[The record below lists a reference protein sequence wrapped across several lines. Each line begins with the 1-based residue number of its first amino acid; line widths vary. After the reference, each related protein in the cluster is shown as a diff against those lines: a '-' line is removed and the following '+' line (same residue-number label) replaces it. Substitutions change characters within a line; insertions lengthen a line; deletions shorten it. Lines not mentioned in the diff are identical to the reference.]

1 MAKHIDT
8 SMTYR
13 KITDDIVRT
22 LEPPG
27 LGFIALYLLILTGLA
42 TGAFCWAQQ
51 IRFGM
56 GVSGLTHPV
65 MWGLYITT
73 FVFWVGIGHA
83 GTLISAILYLL
94 RAPFRNA
101 VYRASEAMTVFAV
114 ATAGLFPLIH
124 IGRVWYFYYLIPY
137 PNQRQIWVNFK
148 SPLMWDVFAVGTYAT
163 VSTIFFY
170 VGLVPDIAT
179 ARDRATGFFK
189 KALYGAL
196 SLGWTGSHK
205 QWKHYLAAYGFFAAF
220 ATPLVISV
228 HSVVSWDFAMG
239 LVPGWHTTIFPP
251 YFVAGAIL
259 SGVAMV
265 VTLMIPIRK
274 WMHLEEHI
282 TMYHL
287 ESMAK
292 LILLTSTIV
301 AYAYSTEFYIAF
313 YSANTFE
320 EAQFVYRATGDYAW
334 AFWIMVSCNCIFPLL
349 FWFKKVR
356 TNIPALFVITVLINV
371 GMWFERFNIIAQSL
385 SHEFMPS
392 AFGMMRPSIIEMG
405 ILLGSFC
412 WFLALFL
419 ACIKLVPGM
428 ALTELK
434 ELLPPPLKGKS
445 HE

>member
-1 MAKHIDT
+1 MATDQTT

-13 KITDDIVRT
+13 KITDDIIRT

-27 LGFIALYLLILTGLA
+27 LGFLALYALVLVGLGVGAVCWAIQIKVGLGVTGL
-42 TGAFCWAQQ
+42 TN
-51 IRFGM
+51 
-56 GVSGLTHPV
+56 PV
-65 MWGLYITT
+65 MWGTYITT

-83 GTLISAILYLL
+83 GTLISAILFLL

-137 PNQRQIWVNFK
+137 PNQRQMWVNFK
-148 SPLMWDVFAVGTYAT
+148 SPLMWDVFAISTYAT
-163 VSTIFFY
+163 VSTLFFY
-170 VGLVPDIAT
+170 VGLVPDLAT
-179 ARDRATGFFK
+179 ARDRATGVVK
-189 KALYGAL
+189 KTLYGVL

-205 QWKHYLAAYGFFAAF
+205 QWKHYMAAYGFFAAL

-239 LVPGWHTTIFPP
+239 NTPGWHTTIFPP

-265 VTLMIPIRK
+265 VTLMIPMRK
-274 WMHLEEHI
+274 WLKLEEHVTI
-282 TMYHL
+282 YHM
-287 ESMAK
+287 EAMAK

-301 AYAYSTEFYIAF
+301 AYAYATEFYIAY
-313 YSANTFE
+313 YSANPFE
-320 EAQFVYRATGDYAW
+320 ADQFTWRWQGDYAW
-334 AFWIMVSCNCIFPLL
+334 AFWTMVCCNCVFPMA

-356 TNIPALFVITVLINV
+356 TSLFWLMVITILINV
-371 GMWFERFNIIAQSL
+371 GMWFERFNIIVQSL
-385 SHEFMPS
+385 SHEFVPY
-392 AFGMMRPSIIEMG
+392 AFGNYKPTLLQMG
-405 ILLGSFC
+405 IVLGSFC
-412 WFLALFL
+412 WFLTLFL
-419 ACIKLVPGM
+419 ACVKLVPSM

-434 ELLPPPLKGKS
+434 ELLPPPLKGKK

>member
-1 MAKHIDT
+1 MATEQTT

-27 LGFIALYLLILTGLA
+27 IGFLLLYAAILAGLGFGAACWMLQIKVGLGVTGL
-42 TGAFCWAQQ
+42 
-51 IRFGM
+51 
-56 GVSGLTHPV
+56 SSPV
-65 MWGLYITT
+65 HWGTYITT

-83 GTLISAILYLL
+83 GTLISAILFLL

-124 IGRVWYFYYLIPY
+124 IGRLWYFYYLIPY

-148 SPLMWDVFAVGTYAT
+148 SPLIWDVFAISTYAT
-163 VSTIFFY
+163 VSTVFFY
-170 VGLVPDIAT
+170 VGLIPDIAT
-179 ARDRATGFFK
+179 ARDRATGVVK
-189 KALYGAL
+189 KTLYSIL
-196 SLGWTGSHK
+196 SLGWTGSHT
-205 QWKHYLAAYGFFAAF
+205 QWKHYMAAYGFFAAL

-239 LVPGWHTTIFPP
+239 LTPGWHTTIFPP

-265 VTLMIPIRK
+265 ITLVIPIRV
-274 WMHLEEHI
+274 WMKLEDHV

-287 ESMAK
+287 EAMAK

-301 AYAYSTEFYIAF
+301 AYAYATEFYIAY
-313 YSANTFE
+313 YSGNPFE
-320 EAQFVYRATGDYAW
+320 EGQFAWRYKGDYAW
-334 AFWIMVSCNCIFPLL
+334 AFWTMVFCNCVFPML

-356 TNIPALFVITVLINV
+356 TNIAALFVITILINV
-371 GMWFERFNIIAQSL
+371 GMWFERFNIIVQSL
-385 SHEFMPS
+385 SHEYIPY
-392 AFGMMRPSIIEMG
+392 AFGGYQPTIVEMG

-412 WFLALFL
+412 WFLTLFL
-419 ACIKLVPGM
+419 ACIKLVPSM

-434 ELLPPPLKGKS
+434 ELLPPPMKGKS